1 MECIS
6 CGSMA
11 NKKAENCVSVNQ
23 NLPNKLLSCLYSQRR
38 TGRFCDVVLIVGGV
52 KFSVHSCV
60 LASFSSYFND
70 IFMSTSKGMP
80 GYSDFEHNKVNHI
93 NTTIQKDILEHWSLR
108 NPLHLNLPSLG
119 PGYGR
124 GTVDCSECTA
134 KVLDFMY
141 LGKIQIQKE
150 HVDHIRSISTVLD
163 VSELLLICDKYN
175 EKYASKTKRK
185 PEVQGKQQFHKKL
198 KKDAVSTDAQ
208 HDVNAVNNDAMK
220 LTEEAVYSQKGG
232 ETSDTGRNIGEAERE
247 PLALSETGNVDGS
260 VSVVSNTAASEK
272 EVDSSI
278 SSSNVDNPTA
288 PDPYMCHICELK
300 FSSSI
305 LLRQHRE
312 THLGRLN
319 TCYACRYSSYKAFE
333 LIKHLLEA
341 DHQEIV
347 CSLCLFEAENPAK
360 LKDHL
365 KQHNHP
371 KPFFCT
377 ICNVR
382 FQTRALLNTHTP
394 KHSTEMPFSCSLCN
408 RAFKWKQ
415 GLQNHMAVHTPEK
428 KHLCSECGFS
438 TAYQST
444 FRAHTLVHT
453 SNMFICPH
461 AECNF
466 KSARKQNVMS
476 HLMTHNKEK
485 PYQCEV
491 CGQSYSQS
499 KNLRRHA
506 VKHDAVAEEFLERCP
521 LCLYQTMRLDKL
533 KIHFRKHHP
542 DSDEKLLNLQRKKHR
557 MHTPTRVNH
566 PDINVSENLK
576 QVPEPVI
583 ASDFVKR
590 SESFSMETQQLQEVQ
605 STNSRENKASE
616 GNMIIANGLK
626 LLQEGTNGN
635 ATFIVTDLNT
645 RLTQLVTSRDMDEA
659 SLHTFQ
665 RDPLLINGGGT
676 VILLDNLSPLLVPVN
691 EKCPLVPLTLNSVNN
706 SHVPEVVNVKQSGS
720 MQTGSERANQVV
732 SAPLKTMK
740 MYNRVQEQE
749 VFQREILHVSH
760 TINPKLSLIGDDTQN
775 TSLHTTATEC
785 ILKSSKVC
793 DSKLGAGDNFTVM
806 LNNSNDSR
814 IQQLTAIVDGFNRGE
829 IPLGGPYD
837 SSTLNATVGNLI
849 NEQLQALTSHKED
862 STLDVLNNNV
872 IQELFA
878 DDGTSAELDVL
889 SKDVVQGLV
898 LNEDSTN
905 TLDILSK
912 DVPQVVGSEETLSVV
927 LDNSN
932 KDKVLLCHET
942 ITDDADNLQHM
953 SSEGSQLQVH
963 EDCDSPVLRTFQ
975 SFESI
980 LESLSLPDKI

>member
-1 MECIS
+1 
-6 CGSMA
+6 MA
-11 NKKAENCVSVNQ
+11 NKKGDNCVSVNQ

-38 TGRFCDVVLIVGGV
+38 TGKFCDVVLNVGNV

-60 LASFSSYFND
+60 LASFSPYFND
-70 IFMSTSKGMP
+70 IFTSTTGGNVREQKTR
-80 GYSDFEHNKVNHI
+80 NI
-93 NTTIQKDILEHWSLR
+93 NDSMEKDMKDWSLR
-108 NPLHLNLPSLG
+108 NPLHLTLPLQE

-124 GTVDCSECTA
+124 KKVNCSDCTA

-141 LGKIQIQKE
+141 VGKIQIQNE
-150 HVDHIRSISTVLD
+150 HVDHVKSISMVLE

-175 EKYASKTKRK
+175 EKYASQGKRK
-185 PEVQGKQQFHKKL
+185 SDVLSKQLFPKKS
-198 KKDAVSTDAQ
+198 KS
-208 HDVNAVNNDAMK
+208 DVVHTGVEYGVNNDERK
-220 LTEEAVYSQKGG
+220 SSEEAANIQKGCEINDTRKNAESNG
-232 ETSDTGRNIGEAERE
+232 EPIVLTNQTSSLDK
-247 PLALSETGNVDGS
+247 S
-260 VSVVSNTAASEK
+260 VTAVAASANNEK
-272 EVDSSI
+272 KADSSLSNSNED
-278 SSSNVDNPTA
+278 SSKPA
-288 PDPYMCHICELK
+288 DPYMCHICELK
-300 FSSSI
+300 FSSAI

-312 THLGRLN
+312 THRGRLN

-347 CSLCLFEAENPAK
+347 CSLCLFEAETPEK

-371 KPFFCT
+371 KPFFCS

-382 FQTRALLNTHTP
+382 FQTRASLNTHTP

-415 GLQNHMAVHTPEK
+415 GLQSHMAVHTPEK

-466 KSARKQNVMS
+466 KSARKQNFVS

-506 VKHDAVAEEFLERCP
+506 VKHDAVAEEFLEHCP

-533 KIHFRKHHP
+533 KIHFKKHHP
-542 DSDEKLLNLQRKKHR
+542 DGDEQLLNLQRRKHR
-557 MHTPTRVNH
+557 MCALKAVNH
-566 PDINVSENLK
+566 SDMNASKNLK
-576 QVPEPVI
+576 QGPEHVN
-583 ASDFVKR
+583 ALDSVKN
-590 SESFSMETQQLQEVQ
+590 SEQFSMEAQQLQDVQ
-605 STNSRENKASE
+605 LTNNRKENKPSE
-616 GNMIIANGLK
+616 LNTIIVSGLQLSQGN
-626 LLQEGTNGN
+626 TNEN
-635 ATFIVTDLNT
+635 ATTFIITGLD
-645 RLTQLVTSRDMDEA
+645 TQVPQLASSRDVAEA
-659 SLHTFQ
+659 SLNNFQ
-665 RDPLLINGGGT
+665 RDSLLANEEEPI
-676 VILLDNLSPLLVPVN
+676 ILLDNLNNIFVPTN
-691 EKCPLVPLTLNSVNN
+691 EKCSFQPLTYNSVNN
-706 SHVPEVVNVKQSGS
+706 VQVPEIVSVKQNESVHI
-720 MQTGSERANQVV
+720 GSERTIQVIG
-732 SAPLKTMK
+732 APLKTI
-740 MYNRVQEQE
+740 NVNSSAHHHPSLRTETLSVN
-749 VFQREILHVSH
+749 SC
-760 TINPKLSLIGDDTQN
+760 INPKILLVDDDVQSIPLDS
-775 TSLHTTATEC
+775 TSTEC
-785 ILKSSKVC
+785 ILKNSKESDNKLVSG
-793 DSKLGAGDNFTVM
+793 DSFAVT
-806 LNNSNDSR
+806 LNNANDSQ
-814 IQQLTAIVDGFNRGE
+814 IQQLTAIVDGFEVPLRGSD
-829 IPLGGPYD
+829 D
-837 SSTLNATVGNLI
+837 SSVLSATVGNLI

-862 STLDVLNNNV
+862 STLDVLNNNM

-878 DDGTSAELDVL
+878 DEDTGAELDVL
-889 SKDVVQGLV
+889 SKEVVQDLV

-912 DVPQVVGSEETLSVV
+912 GVPHVVGNEGTLSVV
-927 LDNSN
+927 LDDSN

-942 ITDDADNLQHM
+942 ITDDGDNLQHM
-953 SSEGSQLQVH
+953 SSGGSSPLQGN
-963 EDCDSPVLRTFQ
+963 EDCDTPVLQTFQ